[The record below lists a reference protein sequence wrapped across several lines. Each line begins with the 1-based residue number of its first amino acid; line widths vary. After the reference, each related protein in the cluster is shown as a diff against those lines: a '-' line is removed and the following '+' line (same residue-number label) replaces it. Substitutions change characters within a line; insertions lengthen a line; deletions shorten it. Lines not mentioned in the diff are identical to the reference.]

1 MSVCVCVC
9 ARVRVG
15 FSPRLVCFPLTG
27 ANVSHAART
36 RALMRAFK
44 YTTLVDGDGDE
55 WVEPA
60 EFPAL
65 LRNVV
70 YFNKLYDVFDQM
82 DTDNDHR
89 LDLDEF
95 MRSLDLVGT

>member
-1 MSVCVCVC
+1 M
-9 ARVRVG
+9 
-15 FSPRLVCFPLTG
+15 FPML
-27 ANVSHAART
+27 HAP